1 MIFMMEQTIA
11 VCDEI
16 ILRFCDSKN
25 ELVRKAKILDEST
38 EALIRNLQKEAETHS
53 NPLFQVSFV

>member
-11 VCDEI
+11 VSDEI

-25 ELVRKAKILDEST
+25 ELVRKANILDEWT
-38 EALIRNLQKEAETHS
+38 EALIRTLQKEAETHS